1 VTIRLY
7 DTATQELRDFV
18 PITEG
23 KAGIYVCGLTTQGA
37 PHIGHLRFAVAFDI
51 LRRWLTLGHGFDVT
65 LIRNVTDIDDK
76 ILAKSAGAGAQWW
89 AWSYVNERAT
99 SEALDLLGVLPPSY
113 EPRAT
118 GHITEMLEIMQ
129 TLVDKGHAYAAQDG
143 SGDVYFDVRS
153 YPAYGELTHQ
163 RIDDMEAAADA
174 DPRGKRDPRDF
185 ALWKGHK
192 GGEPET
198 ASWPTAFGQGRP
210 GWHLECSA
218 MARKYLGD
226 TFDIHGGGVDLRFPH
241 HENEQ
246 AQSRAAG
253 LGFANYWL
261 HNAWVTISGEK
272 MGKSLGNALLVS
284 EITKVARPVA
294 VRYYL
299 SAAHYRSTIEY
310 HEGSLREAEAA
321 VERVEGFLR
330 RALGNGPVGGDGEYG
345 KSENSKSENSKGENS
360 KGENGTEF
368 PSGFVTAM
376 DDDINV
382 SGALAVIHETVR
394 AGNTALDEGDEDEA
408 RRLGLSVLAMTEVL
422 GINPLHPQWGSA
434 PGTGNDDAM
443 AALDALVRAHIEA
456 RAVARSARDFTAADR
471 IRDQLTASGIVVEDT
486 PSGARWSLARRTNV

>member
-1 VTIRLY
+1 MSIRLY

-18 PITEG
+18 PVTEG
-23 KAGIYVCGLTTQGA
+23 KVGIYVCGLTTQGA
-37 PHIGHLRFAVAFDI
+37 PHIGHVRFAVAFDI
-51 LRRWLTLGHGFDVT
+51 LRRWLTIGHGFDVT

-76 ILAKSAGAGAQWW
+76 ILAKSAAAGAQWW
-89 AWSYVNERAT
+89 AWSYANERAT
-99 SEALDLLGVLPPSY
+99 NEALDLLGVLPPTY

-118 GHITEMLEIMQ
+118 GHITEMQEIMQ
-129 TLVDKGHAYAAQDG
+129 TLIDKGHAYAAQDG

-192 GGEPET
+192 AGEPET

-284 EITKVARPVA
+284 EITKVARPLA
-294 VRYYL
+294 IRYYL
-299 SAAHYRSTIEY
+299 GAAHYRSTIEF
-310 HEGSLREAEAA
+310 HEGSAREAEAA
-321 VERVEGFLR
+321 VDRIEGFLQ
-330 RALGNGPVGGDGEYG
+330 RALGEVHAEDGTG
-345 KSENSKSENSKGENS
+345 L
-360 KGENGTEF
+360 
-368 PSGFVTAM
+368 PAAFVAAM
-376 DDDINV
+376 DDDLNV
-382 SGALAVIHETVR
+382 SGALAVIHDSVR
-394 AGNTALDEGDEDEA
+394 AGNTALDEGDEDGA
-408 RRLGLSVLAMTEVL
+408 RRLGRQVVAMTEVL
-422 GINPLHPQWGSA
+422 GINPLDPRWSSTSSN
-434 PGTGNDDAM
+434 GTDEAAM
-443 AALDALVRAHIEA
+443 ALDALVMDRIEA
-456 RAVARSARDFTAADR
+456 RAAARASRNFLAADQ
-471 IRDQLTASGIVVEDT
+471 IRDQLTAAGIAVEDT
-486 PSGARWSLARRTNV
+486 SSGARWSLARRTDA

>member
-1 VTIRLY
+1 VSIRLY
-7 DTATQELRDFV
+7 DTATQQLRHFV

-37 PHIGHLRFAVAFDI
+37 PHIGHVRFAVAFDI
-51 LRRWLTLGHGFDVT
+51 LRRWLTRGHGFDVT

-76 ILAKSAGAGAQWW
+76 ILAKSAEAGAQWW
-89 AWSYVNERAT
+89 AWSYANERAT
-99 SEALDLLGVLPPSY
+99 NDALDLLGVLPPTY

-118 GHITEMLEIMQ
+118 GHITEMQEIMQ
-129 TLVDKGHAYAAQDG
+129 TLIDKGHAYAAQDG

-192 GGEPET
+192 AGEPET

-261 HNAWVTISGEK
+261 HNAWVTVSGEK

-284 EITKVARPVA
+284 EITKVARPLV

-299 SAAHYRSTIEY
+299 GAAHYRSTIEY
-310 HEGSLREAEAA
+310 HEGSLEEAEAA
-321 VERVEGFLR
+321 VERIEGFLR
-330 RALGNGPVGGDGEYG
+330 RALGGGNLEQA
-345 KSENSKSENSKGENS
+345 SEL
-360 KGENGTEF
+360 
-368 PSGFVTAM
+368 PPPLPGFVAAM
-376 DDDINV
+376 DDDLNV
-382 SGALAVIHETVR
+382 SGALAVIHESVR

-408 RRLGLSVLAMTEVL
+408 RRLALQVVEMTEIL
-422 GINPLHPQWGSA
+422 GVNPLNPQWDPA
-434 PGTGNDDAM
+434 TGKGADDALT
-443 AALDALVRAHIEA
+443 ALDALVRDRIRA
-456 RAVARSARDFTAADR
+456 RAAARGARDFAAADR
-471 IRDQLTASGIVVEDT
+471 IRDQLTTAGIAVEDT
-486 PSGARWSLARRTNV
+486 PSGARWSLARRTDV

>member
-1 VTIRLY
+1 MTLRLY

-18 PITEG
+18 PVTRG
-23 KAGIYVCGLTTQGA
+23 QAGIYVCGLTTQGA
-37 PHIGHLRFAVAFDI
+37 PHIGHVRFAVAFDI
-51 LRRWLTLGHGFDVT
+51 LRRWLTYGHGFEVT
-65 LIRNVTDIDDK
+65 LIRNVTDVDDK
-76 ILAKSAGAGAQWW
+76 ILAKSAEAGAAWW
-89 AWSYVNERAT
+89 AWSYANERAT
-99 SEALDLLGVLPPSY
+99 NDALDLLGVLPPTY

-118 GHITEMLEIMQ
+118 GHITEMQEIMA
-129 TLVDKGHAYAAQDG
+129 TLIDKGHAYAAQDG

-192 GGEPET
+192 VGEPAT

-261 HNAWVTISGEK
+261 HNAWVTRSGEK

-284 EITKVARPVA
+284 EVTKVARPLV

-299 SAAHYRSTIEY
+299 GSAHYRSTIEY

-321 VERVEGFLR
+321 VDRVEGFLG
-330 RALGNGPVGGDGEYG
+330 RALGSGHCAT
-345 KSENSKSENSKGENS
+345 
-360 KGENGTEF
+360 GTDL
-368 PSGFVTAM
+368 PPGFVAAM
-376 DDDINV
+376 DDDLNV
-382 SGALAVIHETVR
+382 SGALAVIHESVR
-394 AGNTALDEGDEDEA
+394 SGNTALDDGDEDQA
-408 RRLGLSVLAMTEVL
+408 RALGLQVVAMTEVL
-422 GINPLHPQWGSA
+422 GINPLNPGWDSASGS
-434 PGTGNDDAM
+434 GTDDAM
-443 AALDALVRAHIEA
+443 AALDAMVKDRIAA
-456 RAVARSARDFTAADR
+456 RAAARAARDFMAADL
-471 IRDQLTASGIVVEDT
+471 IRDQLAAAGIALEDT
-486 PSGARWSLARRTNV
+486 STGARWSLARRSDI

>member
-1 VTIRLY
+1 VSIRLY

-37 PHIGHLRFAVAFDI
+37 PHIGHVRFAVAFDI
-51 LRRWLTLGHGFDVT
+51 LRRWLTRGHGFEVT

-76 ILAKSAGAGAQWW
+76 ILAKSAEAGVPWW
-89 AWSYVNERAT
+89 AWSYANERAT
-99 SEALDLLGVLPPSY
+99 SEALDLLGVLPPTY

-118 GHITEMLEIMQ
+118 GHIPEMQEIMAA
-129 TLVDKGHAYAAQDG
+129 LIDKGHAYAAKDG

-163 RIDDMEAAADA
+163 RIEDMEAAADA

-192 GGEPET
+192 AGEPES

-272 MGKSLGNALLVS
+272 MGKSLGNALLVG
-284 EITKVARPVA
+284 EITRHARPLA

-299 SAAHYRSTIEY
+299 GAAHYRSTIEY
-310 HEGSLREAEAA
+310 HEGSLAEAEAA
-321 VERVEGFLR
+321 VDRIEGFLR
-330 RALGNGPVGGDGEYG
+330 RALGRGAVVTDGGDH
-345 KSENSKSENSKGENS
+345 
-360 KGENGTEF
+360 GTEL
-368 PSGFVTAM
+368 PTDFVEAM
-376 DDDINV
+376 DDDLNV

-394 AGNTALDEGDEDEA
+394 AGNTALDEGDDDEA
-408 RRLGLSVLAMTEVL
+408 RALGLQVVAMTDVL
-422 GINPLHPQWGSA
+422 GVNPLHPQWGSSSGF
-434 PGTGNDDAM
+434 GTDDAM
-443 AALDALVRAHIEA
+443 PALDALVRDRIEA
-456 RAVARSARDFTAADR
+456 RAAARSARDFTAADQ
-471 IRDQLTASGIVVEDT
+471 IRDQLTAAGIAVEDT
-486 PSGARWSLARRTNV
+486 SSGARWSLARRNDA

>member
-1 VTIRLY
+1 MSIRLY

-18 PITEG
+18 PVTEG

-37 PHIGHLRFAVAFDI
+37 PHIGHVRFAVAFDI
-51 LRRWLTLGHGFDVT
+51 LRRWLTSGHGFDVT

-76 ILAKSAGAGAQWW
+76 ILAKSAEAGESWW
-89 AWSYVNERAT
+89 AWSYANERAT
-99 SEALDLLGVLPPSY
+99 NDALDLLGVLPPTY

-118 GHITEMLEIMQ
+118 GHITEMQEIMQ
-129 TLVDKGHAYAAQDG
+129 TLIDKGHAYAAVDG

-192 GGEPET
+192 VGEPET

-261 HNAWVTISGEK
+261 HNAWVTMSGEK
-272 MGKSLGNALLVS
+272 MGKSLGNALLVN
-284 EITKVARPVA
+284 EITKVARPLV

-299 SAAHYRSTIEY
+299 GAAHYRSTIEY

-321 VERVEGFLR
+321 VDRVEGFLR
-330 RALGNGPVGGDGEYG
+330 RALGGGTFVNANGET
-345 KSENSKSENSKGENS
+345 
-360 KGENGTEF
+360 GTDLS
-368 PSGFVTAM
+368 PGFVAAM
-376 DDDINV
+376 DDDLNV

-408 RRLGLSVLAMTEVL
+408 RRLGLQVVAMTEVL
-422 GINPLHPQWGSA
+422 GVNPLHPQWNSA
-434 PGTGNDDAM
+434 SGNGADDAM
-443 AALDALVRAHIEA
+443 TALDALVNDRIEA
-456 RAVARSARDFTAADR
+456 RAAARAARDFTAADQ
-471 IRDQLTASGIVVEDT
+471 IRNKLTTAGIAVEDT
-486 PSGARWSLARRTNV
+486 SSGARWSLARRTDA